1 MAKKG
6 WIKLHRCIQE
16 HWLWENKPFSYGQAF
31 IDMLMKANH
40 EDNKILFNG
49 KLLDVNRGSFI
60 TSMRKLANEWGWS
73 IGKVDRFFKLLEKD
87 KMVIVKQ
94 NTHSTTITIENYA
107 SFQDVQNTDGT
118 PIDTQT
124 EHRRNTGGNKQECK
138 EYKELKNNNN
148 IYSANA
154 HTNAQANALFEHL
167 WQLYPNKKGKAR
179 ISDTTKKKL
188 LDIGEEEMT
197 RAIERYQKDLKKD
210 SDWRKPQNGSTFF
223 GGGYVDYLDKN
234 YAVPIKSTPSN
245 IAEEFLAEVEGRL

>member
-1 MAKKG
+1 MYLCAK
-6 WIKLHRCIQE
+6 
-16 HWLWENKPFSYGQAF
+16 
-31 IDMLMKANH
+31 M
-40 EDNKILFNG
+40 
-49 KLLDVNRGSFI
+49 I
-60 TSMRKLANEWGWS
+60 TKKSS
-73 IGKVDRFFKLLEKD
+73 
-87 KMVIVKQ
+87 
-94 NTHSTTITIENYA
+94 THDTTITIENYT
-107 SFQDVQNTDGT
+107 SFQDVRATN
-118 PIDTQT
+118 DTASEQQVSSKRAAS
-124 EHRRNTGGNKQECK
+124 EHNQEYK
-138 EYKELKNNNN
+138 EHKELKNNNN
-148 IYSANA
+148 IYSANAHTNA